1 MRSALVVD
9 DNQDLAQAIAAG
21 LESEGF
27 QVRTANNGLHGCAY
41 YFREPTDL
49 VVTDIQI
56 SELDG
61 VEMMRCIR
69 AVNPKVRAVYLNA
82 ATTQYQAVL
91 DREQK
96 EFAATVIEKPFSIA
110 ELLRQ
115 IGL

>member
-21 LESEGF
+21 LQSEGF

-61 VEMMRCIR
+61 VEMMRRIR
-69 AVNPKVRAVYLNA
+69 AVNPIVRTVHECCD
-82 ATTQYQAVL
+82 QAVL
-91 DREQK
+91 GCAGFEN
-96 EFAATVIEKPFSIA
+96 KPNLPPQLSRNHFQA
-110 ELLRQ
+110 LNCYV
-115 IGL
+115 

>member
-1 MRSALVVD
+1 MRSALVVN

-21 LESEGF
+21 LQSEGF

-82 ATTQYQAVL
+82 AANTQYQAVL
-91 DREQK
+91 D
-96 EFAATVIEKPFSIA
+96 
-110 ELLRQ
+110 
-115 IGL
+115 

>member
-1 MRSALVVD
+1 MRSALVVN

-21 LESEGF
+21 LQSEGF

-61 VEMMRCIR
+61 VETMRRIR
-69 AVNPKVRAVYLNA
+69 GGESESTRRLFECCAHSGCAGSRTKRICRHSY
-82 ATTQYQAVL
+82 
-91 DREQK
+91 RETI
-96 EFAATVIEKPFSIA
+96 FN
-110 ELLRQ
+110 R
-115 IGL
+115 